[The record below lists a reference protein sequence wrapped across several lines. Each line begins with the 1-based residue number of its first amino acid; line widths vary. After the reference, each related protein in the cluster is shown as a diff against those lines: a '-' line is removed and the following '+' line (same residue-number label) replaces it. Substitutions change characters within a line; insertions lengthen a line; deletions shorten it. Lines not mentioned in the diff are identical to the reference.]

1 MGHIIRKVD
10 IEMQIRTTHKGKCKA
25 LQQGQEGL
33 SENQCK
39 MAIFMGGLLNCL
51 EERMFFSPMCV
62 VSLVGAS
69 EGLAD
74 LSLH

>member
-1 MGHIIRKVD
+1 M
-10 IEMQIRTTHKGKCKA
+10 RTTHKGKCKV
-25 LQQGQEGL
+25 LQRGQEGL

-39 MAIFMGGLLNCL
+39 MAIFMGGLLFNCL
-51 EERMFFSPMCV
+51 EKLMFFSPMYV

-69 EGLAD
+69 EGLSG